1 MRISGRSRKASQG
14 AIFEYYSEDPLL
26 SGRMGSALVC
36 GVQSRPNCAATIKHF
51 VCNNQETN
59 RYTSNS
65 VLSLREIYLKPFEIC
80 VREAKPR
87 TVMMAYNL
95 INGEHASSSRELLTD
110 VLRNEWGFDGFVI
123 MVVLTYEL
131 YTDTNLINMRY
142 NCVEV
147 FQKEGNE
154 WRVIHSTW
162 SFIRPMDMDFG
173 KVKNVV

>member
-1 MRISGRSRKASQG
+1 
-14 AIFEYYSEDPLL
+14 
-26 SGRMGSALVC
+26 MGSAPVC

-51 VCNNQETN
+51 ACNNQETN

-131 YTDTNLINMRY
+131 YADTNLINIRY
-142 NCVEV
+142 HCVEV

-173 KVKNVV
+173 YVKNVV

>member
-1 MRISGRSRKASQG
+1 
-14 AIFEYYSEDPLL
+14 
-26 SGRMGSALVC
+26 MGSAPVC

-142 NCVEV
+142 NYVEV